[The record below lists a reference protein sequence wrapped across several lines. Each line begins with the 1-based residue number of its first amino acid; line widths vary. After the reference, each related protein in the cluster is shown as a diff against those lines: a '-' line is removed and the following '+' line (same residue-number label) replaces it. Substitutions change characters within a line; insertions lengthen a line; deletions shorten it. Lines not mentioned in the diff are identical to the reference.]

1 MLLLNRENLTI
12 IGTAHVSA
20 DSVEEVKNT
29 IYELQPEV
37 VGVELDYGR
46 FKRLMDEKNGVEPED
61 DTISMRKIIREN
73 KVGLFFITSILS
85 YFQNKIGQDVNVKPG
100 SEMIAAIEAA
110 NDLDIKIALLDR
122 DINITLQRVLN
133 KMSGW
138 EKFKFILGALK
149 SLVVGEEEEI
159 DIEDLKQEDTIEE
172 VMEYFKEASPDVYQ
186 VLVHERDAY
195 LAQSILNIPE
205 DNVVAVVGAGHK
217 EGINNYLD
225 CPEEIPS
232 YSELTSLDEKNGISW
247 TKVILALIPIIFV
260 VIFFLAFLHGVNIT
274 HELINYF
281 LIYIIAGFIGS
292 ICAGSKV
299 QSAIVGG
306 LSAPFTVMHPLLA
319 AGMFSALTEL
329 HYRKIKKSDIKNLNK
344 IDSLKDLWHN
354 NIFRILLVFIGT
366 DIGVSIATFFILP
379 TSVFIPLITKTFGI

>member
-319 AGMFSALTEL
+319 AGMFSALAEL

>member
-1 MLLLNRENLTI
+1 MNRENLTI

>member
-61 DTISMRKIIREN
+61 DAISMRKIIKEN

-138 EKFKFILGALK
+138 EKFKFILSALK
-149 SLVVGEEEEI
+149 SLIVGEDEEI

-172 VMEYFKEASPDVYQ
+172 VMEYFKEVSPDVYQ

-232 YSELTSLDEKNGISW
+232 YSELTSLDEKNGIPW
-247 TKVILALIPIIFV
+247 TKIIIALIPIIFV
-260 VIFFLAFLHGVNIT
+260 VIFFLAFIHGVNIT

-299 QSAIVGG
+299 QSAIIGG

-319 AGMFSALTEL
+319 AGMFSALVEL
-329 HYRKIKKSDIKNLNK
+329 HYRKVKKSDIKNLNR

>member
-12 IGTAHVSA
+12 IGTAHVSS
-20 DSVEEVKNT
+20 DSVKEVKNT

-46 FKRLMDEKNGVEPED
+46 FKRLMDEKNGVKSED
-61 DTISMRKIIREN
+61 DVISMRKIIKEN

-85 YFQNKIGQDVNVKPG
+85 YFQNKIGQDVDVKPG

-122 DINITLQRVLN
+122 DINITLERVLN

-138 EKFKFILGALK
+138 QKFKFILSALK
-149 SLVVGEEEEI
+149 SLFVGEDEEI
-159 DIEDLKQEDTIEE
+159 DIEELKQEDTIEE
-172 VMEYFKEASPDVYQ
+172 LMEYFKEVSPEVYQ

-205 DNVVAVVGAGHK
+205 DSVVAVVGAGHK

-225 CPEEIPS
+225 HPEEIPS
-232 YSELTSLDEKNGISW
+232 YSELTSLDEKNGIPW
-247 TKVILALIPIIFV
+247 MKIIIALIPILFI
-260 VIFFLAFLHGVNIT
+260 VIFFLAFINGVNINR
-274 HELINYF
+274 EIIDYF

-292 ICAGSKV
+292 ICSGSKV

-319 AGMFSALTEL
+319 AGMFSALVEL
-329 HYRKIKKSDIKNLNK
+329 HYRKVKKSDIKNLNK
-344 IDSLKDLWHN
+344 IESLKDLWHN